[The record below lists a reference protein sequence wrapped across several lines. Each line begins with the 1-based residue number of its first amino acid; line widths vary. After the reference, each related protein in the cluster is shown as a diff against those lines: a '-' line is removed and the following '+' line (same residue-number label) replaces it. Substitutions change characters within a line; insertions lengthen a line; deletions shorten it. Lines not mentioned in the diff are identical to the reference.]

1 MDQAGAIRTG
11 EELNWDNL
19 EKYLRTNIP
28 DLNGDFS
35 VAQFHGGHANLTYLI
50 KFGSRE
56 IILRRPP
63 FGKLAPGSH
72 SMKREHRVLS
82 ELYKYFPQA
91 PRAYLVCD
99 NHEIIGSDF
108 IIMQR
113 RNGIVIRKEMPEALS
128 KFENV
133 HKRVTTAMVKTMVA
147 LHSVDVEKNNL
158 SHLGRP
164 ENFLERQLEGWK
176 KRTFVSLT
184 DNDDVYEK
192 LIKALSKNI
201 PLPQR
206 ISIIHNDIK
215 LDNCQF
221 QADNPDEVSSLFD
234 WDMTTLGDPLLDLGS
249 TLGFW
254 SDAEFNKA
262 NGVPVFL
269 DASFPSKAFIRDEY
283 EKYSGL
289 DMSRFDWYEAFG
301 IWKAAIILQQLYK
314 RYHDGETNDERMKG
328 FGHASKALAWLA
340 LETLEI

>member
-1 MDQAGAIRTG
+1 MDQAGAIRSG
-11 EELNWDNL
+11 EELDWQNL
-19 EKYLRTNIP
+19 ENYVRANIT
-28 DLNGDFS
+28 DLQGDFS

-50 KFGSRE
+50 KFGDRE
-56 IILRRPP
+56 LILRRPP

-72 SMKREHRVLS
+72 SMKREYRVLS
-82 ELYKYFPQA
+82 ELYQYFPQA
-91 PRAYLVCD
+91 PRAFLVCD
-99 NHEIIGSDF
+99 DHDIIGSDF

-113 RNGIVIRKEMPEALS
+113 RHGIVIRKEMPEAFT

-133 HKRVTTAMVKTMVA
+133 HERVTSAMVKTMVA
-147 LHSVDVEKNNL
+147 LHSVNVEKNNL

-176 KRTFVSLT
+176 KRTAVSLT
-184 DNDDVYEK
+184 DNDEVYEK
-192 LIKALSKNI
+192 LIQALSKNI
-201 PLPQR
+201 PKTQR

-221 QADNPDEVSSLFD
+221 QIDMPDEVSSLFD

-254 SDAEFNKA
+254 SDAEFNKT
-262 NGVPVFL
+262 NGIPIFL
-269 DASFPSKAFIRDEY
+269 SSSFPSKAFIKEEY
-283 EKYSGL
+283 KKYSGL

-314 RYHDGETNDERMKG
+314 RYHDGETTDERMKYLG
-328 FGHASKALAWLA
+328 NASKALARLA
-340 LETLEI
+340 LEVLD